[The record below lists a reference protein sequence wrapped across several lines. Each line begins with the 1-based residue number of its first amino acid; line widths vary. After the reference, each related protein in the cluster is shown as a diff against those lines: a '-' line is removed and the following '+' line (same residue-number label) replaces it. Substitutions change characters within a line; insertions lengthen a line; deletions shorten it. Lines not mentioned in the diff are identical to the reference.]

1 MLKRVGPLMLWEGFS
16 QIVHRGLPGAV
27 GAMKLLR
34 RSQGGR
40 PRALVSLFSH
50 KAQLLTAMHQPALAF
65 ANALAGVNIGDTVPD
80 DAEYVRA
87 CAMMTSVAS
96 WSSRQ
101 WAIRTA
107 SVYVQNALKLSR
119 KLGGKNLPITLI
131 MAGKALPRLDL
142 WLASPLYICTGTG
155 LTPATAALGPSS
167 RRPHLHRDWDRAA
180 RLRPTDEF
188 SCRQPRRQNGRLA
201 RRAGV
206 LPAGAAGGRRRG
218 RAARA
223 GVRRD
228 RAQRSARVPGRA
240 RACAWAWYRVYK
252 CITDICSRVCVYI
265 ALYRCLC
272 TCMHLN
278 VCVCV

>member
-1 MLKRVGPLMLWEGFS
+1 MLNRVGPLMLWEGFS
-16 QIVHRGLPGAV
+16 QIVHRSLPGAV
-27 GAMKLLR
+27 GVMKLLR

-101 WAIRTA
+101 WAVRTA

-131 MAGKALPRLDL
+131 MAGKPLRRLDL
-142 WLASPLYICTGTG
+142 GLGSPPALHIFAVTGLAPPTSAIYLHRNWACPSHICTGTG
-155 LTPATAALGPSS
+155 LALDHICTIGTGARATHICTGTGLVPATAALGPGS
-167 RRPHLHRDWDRAA
+167 L
-180 RLRPTDEF
+180 LTT
-188 SCRQPRRQNGRLA
+188 
-201 RRAGV
+201 
-206 LPAGAAGGRRRG
+206 
-218 RAARA
+218 
-223 GVRRD
+223 
-228 RAQRSARVPGRA
+228 SAPPG
-240 RACAWAWYRVYK
+240 
-252 CITDICSRVCVYI
+252 
-265 ALYRCLC
+265 L
-272 TCMHLN
+272 
-278 VCVCV
+278 